1 MCAVARHKK
10 FISSVCIVR
19 KSSSCACDNRADC
32 KDHVACGSCAAR
44 VVSMSCNPKLSYL
57 VYLIH
62 SAHPAQFV
70 ALERG
75 FVSCTAPCIGPFVI
89 VLHVSRR
96 SRSYRAQCNEHSPC
110 HPQISPLL
118 PKSGDSLVFLSLA
131 RVTRSAQ
138 VAHCSCHVAHCS
150 CLVRFDQFTQLLWF

>member
-1 MCAVARHKK
+1 MCAVARHKQ
-10 FISSVCIVR
+10 FIQSVCTVR
-19 KSSSCACDNRADC
+19 KSSPCACDNRADC
-32 KDHVACGSCAAR
+32 KDHVACGSR
-44 VVSMSCNPKLSYL
+44 VVSMSCSPKLSYL

-62 SAHPAQFV
+62 LAHPAQLV

-75 FVSCTAPCIGPFVI
+75 LVSCADVCTGPFVI

-96 SRSYRAQCNEHSPC
+96 SRSYRAQISQHSPC
-110 HPQISPLL
+110 HSQSSPLL

-138 VAHCSCHVAHCS
+138 VAHYS
-150 CLVRFDQFTQLLWF
+150 CLVQFDQFTQLLWF